1 MDLHASIE
9 NLKVHGMHII
19 VENLLSYTHRLVFVP
34 FIIIHIIIIHN
45 LLSEKII
52 IFSSTKVEKLRK
64 VSVQRYLTDSSAL
77 MYIVY

>member
-1 MDLHASIE
+1 MDFHAFIE

-34 FIIIHIIIIHN
+34 FIDIDVRAHN
-45 LLSEKII
+45 LFSEKII